1 MVRLIIHVSCIPSCS
16 VCTSG
21 AALSWNSTEPTRTPT
36 LGMRLSCNFVNV
48 YMIPYCTVHAC
59 IPYGQPREEI
69 VRVEQVGEDCRAC
82 PARGKLNGEVAGH
95 ADFRARI
102 LARRGSSR
110 GSRQGCPCQCRFHG
124 IPALQNIM
132 LSVNPM
138 LFLLCL
144 PIAWLVAIFWVCQNH
159 IPCAK
164 QWKVMFISKFYANS

>member
-1 MVRLIIHVSCIPSCS
+1 
-16 VCTSG
+16 
-21 AALSWNSTEPTRTPT
+21 
-36 LGMRLSCNFVNV
+36 MRLSCNFVNV
-48 YMIPYCTVHAC
+48 YTIVYHVWAYTTVHVLQYTFTRVHAR
-59 IPYGQPREEI
+59 IPNGYPREQSTK
-69 VRVEQVGEDCRAC
+69 VSPTSRRASAAAWR
-82 PARGKLNGEVAGH
+82 ARSGRPTI
-95 ADFRARI
+95 DFRARI